1 MITSKPHLAMIL
13 SLGSTA
19 TITAI
24 CLGATVSGCSRSAP
38 PAVGALPTAQPPRK
52 LRQYKIIPPTVYP
65 GAMVQFP
72 PLGTFVQGPER
83 KEFEKGRIYVF
94 EFFSTTCGHCAEAA
108 PIIEGLVEE
117 YTPKGFEFVSI
128 TAEDE
133 KKVREWIAK
142 PEIAEVT
149 TQSIALDPGSKTQKL
164 LQDPTYQILTPRF
177 FVIRDGMV
185 LWFGHP
191 DAAAE
196 PFSKIAAGTWDP
208 TTVKAE
214 FITNSLVARAK
225 NQTNGLLTQCE
236 KDGKWQDLLDLYESI
251 AQAIPERAST
261 FELQRFG
268 TMIGP
273 ADMSEEGY
281 SYGRALAAKYATDI
295 ASLRTLARTTL
306 NSPQVKKRDIEWAF
320 EIAKAADALG
330 KGEEPRAAEIMA
342 LAYFSKGDREK
353 AIENAERAI
362 RLQDN
367 VKLRKIYENQLEK
380 YRKDD
385 PKPVPYTPR
394 VQPAAAPKPA
404 PEATAPQQG
413 NEVAVDPGS
422 R

>member
-1 MITSKPHLAMIL
+1 MKMQKFRPASVIATLSIAAIAVATAVPSCNGTTTPTGAVVPAPQTASKP
-13 SLGSTA
+13 
-19 TITAI
+19 
-24 CLGATVSGCSRSAP
+24 
-38 PAVGALPTAQPPRK
+38 
-52 LRQYKIIPPTVYP
+52 RQYKIVPPTVYP
-65 GAMVQFP
+65 GAVVQFP

-108 PIIEGLVEE
+108 PIIEALVED
-117 YTPKGFEFVSI
+117 YTPKGFEFISV

-133 KKVREWIAK
+133 AKVREWLAK
-142 PEIAEVT
+142 PEIAQVT
-149 TQSIALDPGSKTQKL
+149 TQSIALDPGSKTQKK

-191 DAAAE
+191 DAAEE
-196 PFSKIAAGTWDP
+196 PFKKIAAGTWNPMD
-208 TTVKAE
+208 VKAE

-225 NQTNGLLTQCE
+225 NQTSGLLTQCE
-236 KDGKWQDLLDLYESI
+236 KDGKWKDLLDLYESI
-251 AQAIPERAST
+251 AVAIPERAST
-261 FELQRFG
+261 FELQKFG

-273 ADMSEEGY
+273 ADMSDEGY
-281 SYGRALAAKYATDI
+281 SYGRILATKYATDI

-367 VKLRKIYENQLEK
+367 VKLRKIYETQLEK
-380 YRKDD
+380 YRKDE

-394 VQPAAAPKPA
+394 VQPAPAAKPA
-404 PEATAPQQG
+404 PEATTPPQG
-413 NEVAVDPGS
+413 NDVAVDTVNH
-422 R
+422 